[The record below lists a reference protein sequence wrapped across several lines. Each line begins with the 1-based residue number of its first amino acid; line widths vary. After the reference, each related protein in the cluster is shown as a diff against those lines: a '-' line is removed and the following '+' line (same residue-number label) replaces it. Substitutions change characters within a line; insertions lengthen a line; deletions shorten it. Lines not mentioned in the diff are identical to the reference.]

1 MTHTYTLTDQADE
14 AVRKRIVEPL
24 VQYNVNATGAPAGH
38 RPLVVALRDAGGEI
52 VGGLWGM
59 TGYEWLFTQLLVVP
73 EAARGSGVGTRLMR
87 LAEQEAVA
95 RGCHHAWL
103 DTFSFQARPF
113 YERLGYACFA
123 ELPDYPTGFSRYF
136 MKKALGAA

>member
-24 VQYNVNATGAPAGH
+24 VQYNVNASSAPAGH

>member
-1 MTHTYTLTDQADE
+1 MTYTYTLTDQADE

-24 VQYNVNATGAPAGH
+24 VQYNTHASGAPAGH

-52 VGGLWGM
+52 VGGLWGV

-73 EAARGSGVGTRLMR
+73 EAARGAGVGTRLMR

-136 MKKALGAA
+136 MKKALDPA